1 MVEERRARSN
11 MSDFELESKLKS
23 VRVPEKTDGYW
34 EDFPAR
40 VRSQLHR
47 PAVMEQTRTHWMPQ
61 WAWGSGLATAC
72 VILCLSLG
80 PALQNVAKDERAL
93 QRDAARFPHQ
103 LHLLMADEHG
113 MQYLVSE

>member
-1 MVEERRARSN
+1 
-11 MSDFELESKLKS
+11 MSDFELESKLRS
-23 VRVPEKTDGYW
+23 VRVPEKTDEYW
-34 EDFPAR
+34 EDFPAL

-47 PAVMEQTRTHWMPQ
+47 TRARPAAVERAQTRWLPQ

-72 VILCLSLG
+72 VVLCLALW
-80 PALQNVAKDERAL
+80 PAFQTVVKDERAF

>member
-1 MVEERRARSN
+1 MN
-11 MSDFELESKLKS
+11 NFELESKLKS
-23 VRVPEKTDGYW
+23 VRVPEKTDEYW

-47 PAVMEQTRTHWMPQ
+47 PAVMEQARTRWMPQ
-61 WAWGSGLATAC
+61 WAWSSGLATAC
-72 VILCLSLG
+72 VILCLSLW
-80 PALQNVAKDERAL
+80 PALQNVVKDERAL

>member
-1 MVEERRARSN
+1 MAGERRARWN

-40 VRSQLHR
+40 VRSQLRR
-47 PAVMEQTRTHWMPQ
+47 PVAMERARTRRVPQ
-61 WAWGSGLATAC
+61 WAWSGGLSTAC
-72 VILCLSLG
+72 VILCLSLW
-80 PALQNVAKDERAL
+80 PAFQTVVKDERAL

>member
-1 MVEERRARSN
+1 MN
-11 MSDFELESKLKS
+11 DFELKSRLKA
-23 VRVPEKTDGYW
+23 VRVPEKTDEYW
-34 EDFPAR
+34 QDFSGQ

-47 PAVMEQTRTHWMPQ
+47 PVAVERARAPWIPQ
-61 WAWGSGLATAC
+61 WAWSSGLALAC
-72 VILCLSLG
+72 VILSLSLW
-80 PALQNVAKDERAL
+80 PTLQTAARDERVL